1 MLAYIRLHSCVS
13 SFMSLAV
20 FQVTKAF
27 LAMLACIRLLSCVSS
42 FMYPVIWG
50 PAEAL
55 IAMLAGIRHL
65 FSCAVN
71 IAERD
76 KENISGSYLP
86 GSPLQTGLNLFDLHV
101 SEAFRGIFSLRAF
114 MVMSIIHSEPCSGQ
128 PICKPHQI
136 NSIDILT
143 RAFLGIFWL

>member
-76 KENISGSYLP
+76 KENRSGSYLP
-86 GSPLQTGLNLFDLHV
+86 GSPLQSGLTSFDLHV
-101 SEAFRGIFSLRAF
+101 FRSLPRHFSLRAF
-114 MVMSIIHSEPCSGQ
+114 MVVSIIRSE
-128 PICKPHQI
+128 ICFEHIAQNAIVFRDMCLQCPVYQRET
-136 NSIDILT
+136 S
-143 RAFLGIFWL
+143 